1 MSKEKLIYIICGK
14 MYDGITPEFKEN
26 YKILIKNDKIAALG
40 SNVSRPE
47 SAELIDLSDA
57 TVTPGMID
65 AHMHMDYYDWH
76 QVRDMVY
83 TTTEE
88 YKTLT
93 ILHCAQKT
101 LSRGFTTV
109 RHIGGITS
117 SGFGVL
123 DVRDAI
129 NAGYF
134 HGSRIVTAPRLLGTV
149 GSHGDLTQAFAHNPE
164 FSKLALSMRP
174 SIGCGADFFRNA
186 VREEIKAGADFIK
199 IMATG
204 GFFTPYDN
212 PIQQQMSDDELKA
225 IMDTTHEWGKTVT
238 AHVYSAELQQKLIK
252 LGIDGMEHCSLMDE
266 ETAEM
271 IVENNVYVVPT
282 FCPYEEAVHYDPV
295 AIQTKQP
302 EFRKK
307 LEYYKDALQAG
318 REVIKNSKCKLGYGT
333 DQVATHNNYESGY
346 EYKAWMESGMGAFR
360 TLEAATR
367 VNAEILQLDDQ
378 IGTLEV
384 GKQAD
389 ISAWKRDLLTDPN
402 ALLDCAFVMKGGV
415 SYETEKCE
423 DFEG

>member
-1 MSKEKLIYIICGK
+1 MSKRLSYIVCGK
-14 MYDGITPEFKEN
+14 LYNGQEAEFKEGW
-26 YKILIKNDKIAALG
+26 KILVEDDKIVDIG
-40 SNVSRPE
+40 PDVVQPE
-47 SAELIDLSDA
+47 DAEVIDLSGLQ
-57 TVTPGMID
+57 VTPGMID
-65 AHMHMDYYDWH
+65 AHLHMDYYDWH
-76 QVRDMVY
+76 KVRDIVY
-83 TTTEE
+83 TTSEE
-88 YKTLT
+88 YKTLA

-117 SGFGVL
+117 SGYGAC

-129 NAGYF
+129 NNGYF
-134 HGSRIVTAPRLLGTV
+134 HGSRIVASPRLLGTV
-149 GSHGDLTQAFAHNPE
+149 GSHGDLTQAFAYNPE
-164 FSKLALSMRP
+164 FSRLALTMRR

-186 VREEIKAGADFIK
+186 VREDIKAGADFIK

-212 PIQQQMSDDELKA
+212 PSQQQMSDDELKA

-238 AHVYSAELQQKLIK
+238 AHVYSPKLQQKLIQF
-252 LGIDGMEHCSLMDE
+252 GIDGMEHCSLMDE
-266 ETAEM
+266 ETAQM
-271 IVENNVYVVPT
+271 IVDHDVYVVPT

-302 EFRKK
+302 EFRRK
-307 LEYYKDALQAG
+307 LEYYKDALQQG

-333 DQVATHNNYESGY
+333 DQVATHNNCECGY

-367 VNAEILQLDDQ
+367 VNSEILQLEDQ

-389 ISAWKRDLLTDPN
+389 ISAWSRDLLTDPN

-415 SYETEKCE
+415 VYPTEKCE